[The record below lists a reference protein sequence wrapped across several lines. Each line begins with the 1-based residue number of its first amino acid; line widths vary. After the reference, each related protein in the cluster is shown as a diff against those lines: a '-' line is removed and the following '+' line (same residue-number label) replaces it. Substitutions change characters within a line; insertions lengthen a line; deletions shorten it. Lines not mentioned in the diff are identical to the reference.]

1 LTESIIV
8 AMGGGGFS
16 MEPNN
21 LALDQ
26 FIVELTGLERPKVCF
41 VPTASGDANVY
52 VERFYECFGKLAC
65 EPSYL
70 SLFRRTGD
78 DLRERILGQDVI
90 YVGGGNTFNMLT
102 LWRAHG
108 LDTLL
113 REAYEQGTILC
124 GLSAGS
130 LCWYEAGVSDS
141 FGTLSAL
148 LDGLGFLSGS
158 HCPHYDGEEHR
169 KPTYERLVSE
179 GVLPGGIAAD
189 DGVGLV
195 YRGGQLVE
203 VVTSRPDAGAWRV
216 TADGAL
222 EVTPLQTRVL
232 PPGPFVQENW
242 PTAKDP
248 ST

>member
-1 LTESIIV
+1 
-8 AMGGGGFS
+8 

-41 VPTASGDANVY
+41 VSTASGDSNLY
-52 VERFYECFGKLAC
+52 VERFHECFEKLAC

-78 DLRERILGQDVI
+78 DLRERVLGQDVI

-102 LWRAHG
+102 LWRVHG

-113 REAYEQGTILC
+113 REVYEQGTILC

-141 FGTLSAL
+141 FGPLSEL
-148 LDGLGFLSGS
+148 LDGLGLLSGS
-158 HCPHYDGEEHR
+158 HCPHYDGEENR

-195 YRGGQLVE
+195 YRGGRLAE
-203 VVTSRPDAGAWRV
+203 VVTSRPGAAAYRV
-216 TADGAL
+216 TTDDGL
-222 EVTPLQTRVL
+222 QVTTIPARTL
-232 PPGPFVQENW
+232 PPGPFVRDHW
-242 PTAKDP
+242 PA
-248 ST
+248 